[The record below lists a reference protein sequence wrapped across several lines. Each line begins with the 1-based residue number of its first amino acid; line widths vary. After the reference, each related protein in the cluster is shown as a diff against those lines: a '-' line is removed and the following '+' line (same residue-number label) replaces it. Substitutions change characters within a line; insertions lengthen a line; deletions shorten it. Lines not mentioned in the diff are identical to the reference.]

1 MFARVRELAKKM
13 LQENHYASEELKA
26 QKEYLDHV
34 CRSFASRME
43 RRRDLSVASSAFHR
57 NANDVSR
64 SRNQYFSVKKSQT

>member
-26 QKEYLDHV
+26 QKEYLDQV

-43 RRRDLSVASSAFHR
+43 RRRDLIVASSAFHR